1 MDILTSIVTGGAT
14 GLLGTAIGGVTQYF
28 QRRQQHRQE
37 VELRRLDAEIVRAEG
52 ASAEK
57 VAAIEGETSRDAAAW
72 KALTASHEQAGVRW
86 SDGESRW
93 LVLVDVVRGLTRPF
107 LTFALLGMVGACWW
121 TAPPE
126 LRAEIQPRIAAT
138 LLYLATASL
147 LWWFGSRQIG
157 PPPKA

>member
-57 VAAIEGETSRDAAAW
+57 VAAIKGETDRDEAAW
-72 KALTASHEQAGVRW
+72 EALAVSHETARGRW
-86 SDGESRW
+86 SDGDSQW

-107 LTFALLGMVGACWW
+107 LTIALLAMVGVAWW
-121 TAPPE
+121 TAPPALQAE
-126 LRAEIQPRIAAT
+126 LHPRIVAT
-138 LLYLATASL
+138 LLYLSTASL

-157 PPPKA
+157 PPPK